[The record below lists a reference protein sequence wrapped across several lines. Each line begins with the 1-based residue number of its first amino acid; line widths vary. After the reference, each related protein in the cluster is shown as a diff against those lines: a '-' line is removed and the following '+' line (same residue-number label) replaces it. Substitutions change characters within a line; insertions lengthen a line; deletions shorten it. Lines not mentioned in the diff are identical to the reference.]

1 MAHIAGYMA
10 IGLFTLAAFVAVFGV
25 IDMIIQFK
33 KQDKN
38 K

>member
-10 IGLFTLAAFVAVFGV
+10 IGLFTLAGFVAVFGM
-25 IDMIIQFK
+25 IDAFIQLHN
-33 KQDKN
+33 QDKN

>member
-10 IGLFTLAAFVAVFGV
+10 IGLFALAAFVAVFGM
-25 IDMIIQFK
+25 IDAFIQLY
-33 KQDKN
+33 KQNKN